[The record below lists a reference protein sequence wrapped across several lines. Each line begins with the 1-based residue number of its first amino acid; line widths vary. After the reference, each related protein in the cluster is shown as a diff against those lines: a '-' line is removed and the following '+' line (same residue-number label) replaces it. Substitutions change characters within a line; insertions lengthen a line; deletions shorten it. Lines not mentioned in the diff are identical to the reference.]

1 MKQIFKLLTL
11 VIAFFFTGCN
21 KEENTNLKKEDIN
34 KAYEINQ
41 DEARKIALTL
51 LTAGTNNSNDVQI
64 LTQSPLEA
72 KLNKNLHVISAKK
85 EGKDYFVI
93 VSSDKRTEDLVLG
106 FGENKL
112 ELNDAPEQFKF
123 WLNNYNKLIADI
135 KFKAKDDKEK
145 LANYSNRIN
154 DLKSISIAINNNTNN
169 YRYKNVSSYTY
180 TNPFV
185 TTTWN
190 QGCVYNTYSPLANST
205 PSLSNC
211 AKPLPCGKAYT
222 GCVSTCLSQ
231 VVNYY
236 KSMPVYNYT
245 LLKNSY
251 IETDANTPAG
261 DEVGKLMKKVAD
273 IMRMSYSCTGSSSY
287 ASYYLPM
294 YSTTSALGF
303 TSYLK
308 AYYFNKTSENLF
320 TEIKNEIG
328 TNNIVVFSGTDTVA
342 SAGHLWLA
350 DGGYFSNNTTDGTS
364 YLHFNWGW
372 GGKAD
377 GWFAY
382 GDFNSGKYNFNSSTI
397 AYYNFRK

>member
-11 VIAFFFTGCN
+11 VIAFVFTSCN
-21 KEENTNLKKEDIN
+21 KEENPNLKKEDVN
-34 KAYEINQ
+34 KVYEINRE
-41 DEARKIALTL
+41 EAGKIALSL
-51 LTAGTNNSNDVQI
+51 LTAGTNDAKEVQI
-64 LTQSPLEA
+64 LVQSPLEA
-72 KLNKNLHVISAKK
+72 KLSNNLHIIAAKK
-85 EGKDYFVI
+85 QGKDYFVI
-93 VSSDKRTEDLVLG
+93 VSGDKRTEDLVLA

-112 ELNDAPEQFKF
+112 DTNDSPEQFKF

-135 KFKAKDDKEK
+135 KFKAIEDKEK
-145 LANYSNRIN
+145 LANYNNRIN
-154 DLKSISIAINNNTNN
+154 NLKTITIAIDNSTNN
-169 YRYKNVSSYTY
+169 YRNVSSYTY

-190 QGCVYNTYSPLANST
+190 QGCVYNTYSPAANST
-205 PSLSNC
+205 ASLSNC
-211 AKPLPCGKAYT
+211 EKPLPCGKAYT

-236 KSMPVYNYT
+236 KSMPAYNYT

-261 DEVGKLMKKVAD
+261 NEVGKLMKKVAD
-273 IMRMSYSCTGSSSY
+273 IMRMSYSCTGSGSY

-294 YSTTSALGF
+294 FSTTSSLGF
-303 TSYLK
+303 TSYIK
-308 AYYFNKTSENLF
+308 TFYFNKTNETQF
-320 TEIKNEIG
+320 TNIKNEIE
-328 TNNIVVFSGTDTVA
+328 TKNIVVFSGTDTTA
-342 SAGHLWLA
+342 RAGHLWLA
-350 DGGYFSNNTTDGTS
+350 DGGYFANNTTSGTS

-382 GDFNSGKYNFNSSTI
+382 GDFNSGKYNFNSSTT